1 MVCYSEIYT
10 FVDIVQDE
18 YVNIIR
24 TVSTRCHVRNV
35 SLVHIVGRSMDAFLF
50 IYVHREERK
59 RGVLKIHHRWPR
71 WGVSPRHAEGRHAQ
85 AFKGRKNVKMKAISF
100 L

>member
-10 FVDIVQDE
+10 FVDIVHDE
-18 YVNIIR
+18 YLNIIR

-59 RGVLKIHHRWPR
+59 KRCVEDPPSLA
-71 WGVSPRHAEGRHAQ
+71 SLGRQ
-85 AFKGRKNVKMKAISF
+85 PKAR
-100 L
+100 

>member
-18 YVNIIR
+18 YVNITR

-50 IYVHREERK
+50 IYAHREERK
-59 RGVLKIHHRWPR
+59 KRCVEDPTTLK
-71 WGVSPRHAEGRHAQ
+71 VAAESP
-85 AFKGRKNVKMKAISF
+85 KVP
-100 L
+100 

>member
-1 MVCYSEIYT
+1 MFSEIYT
-10 FVDIVQDE
+10 FVDIVQHE
-18 YVNIIR
+18 YVNISR

-59 RGVLKIHHRWPR
+59 RGVLKFHRRTIAPSHR
-71 WGVSPRHAEGRHAQ
+71 FTIASLAGLRFP
-85 AFKGRKNVKMKAISF
+85 
-100 L
+100 

>member
-1 MVCYSEIYT
+1 MFSEFYT
-10 FVDIVQDE
+10 FVDIVQHE
-18 YVNIIR
+18 YVNISR

-59 RGVLKIHHRWPR
+59 KRCVEGPTIAGLAGASAQGTLKVATQKPSRATRMPR
-71 WGVSPRHAEGRHAQ
+71 
-85 AFKGRKNVKMKAISF
+85 
-100 L
+100 

>member
-1 MVCYSEIYT
+1 MCSEIYT
-10 FVDIVQDE
+10 FVDIVQHE
-18 YVNIIR
+18 YVNISR

-59 RGVLKIHHRWPR
+59 KRCVEDPTIAGLAGASAQGTLKVATQKPSRAARTPR
-71 WGVSPRHAEGRHAQ
+71 
-85 AFKGRKNVKMKAISF
+85 
-100 L
+100 